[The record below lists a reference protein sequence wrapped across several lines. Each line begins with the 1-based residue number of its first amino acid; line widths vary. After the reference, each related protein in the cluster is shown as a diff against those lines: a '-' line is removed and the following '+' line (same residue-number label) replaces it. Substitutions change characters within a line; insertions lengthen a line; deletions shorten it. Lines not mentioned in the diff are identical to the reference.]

1 MWRMSA
7 KSRSRRGPQ
16 SEQPDLVAEFG
27 GRLLAAT
34 DPLEAET
41 IAAAL
46 LTVPYRDDIGA
57 QLGEVFLPALI
68 EVAGGDPSPESAA
81 LLRALVAIAP
91 ARERRLAVA
100 ALGEVTA
107 AGHYPP
113 EWAAQIGRATPGEA
127 WRRYD
132 VFGDSETI
140 AVTFRYGEAEHAT
153 LVQVDRCREPTV
165 LAAGLADDVPRL
177 RSTLDTDDDPLLRM
191 EPIDLVE
198 ARTRLEAALARDHAE
213 LYTELTVSALAGL
226 AIARARLRRLPADGR
241 PAPVA
246 YDAADRAA
254 AVTEFLA
261 SQQAPDA
268 GDEKAARFWAEVL
281 TGYSAYLPGDP
292 PARVGPLK
300 LSQMLLA
307 YVPNTF
313 ALSED
318 QRRGL
323 PTAVTAWARWAARLQ
338 GLDEA
343 AVADLEQRLPEILAA
358 FDDAYQDPDSVG
370 IRAYLADLSATTN
383 DAAVLTEAL
392 NRRALAVPLPDQ
404 RNGDLRRLDA
414 ADPGDRRR
422 MVEQEYGECE
432 PPEGMSQADFLAAAV
447 RVCEQL
453 WHDDPPERWRAAQ
466 RLSAAGTSDHDVV
479 HRLVAQVG

>member
-1 MWRMSA
+1 MAVSA

-16 SEQPDLVAEFG
+16 PAPPDLVAEFG
-27 GRLLAAT
+27 GQLLAAA

-68 EVAGGDPSPESAA
+68 EVAGKDPSPESAA
-81 LLRALVAIAP
+81 LLRALVAVAP

-226 AIARARLRRLPADGR
+226 AIARARLRRLPADDGGAA
-241 PAPVA
+241 PAV

-254 AVTEFLA
+254 AVAEFLA
-261 SQQAPDA
+261 SGQAAEA
-268 GDEKAARFWAEVL
+268 GDEKLARFWAEVL

-318 QRRGL
+318 QRHGL
-323 PTAVTAWARWAARLQ
+323 PAAVTAWARWAAHRQ
-338 GLDEA
+338 GLAEA
-343 AVADLEQRLPEILAA
+343 AVADLEQQLPEILAT
-358 FDDAYQDPDSVG
+358 FGDAYQDPDSIGV
-370 IRAYLADLSATTN
+370 RAYLADLSATTS

-392 NRRALAVPLPDQ
+392 VRRALAVPLPDQ
-404 RNGDLRRLDA
+404 REGDLRRLDA
-414 ADPGDRRR
+414 ADPADRRR
-422 MVEQEYGECE
+422 IVEQEYGECE

-453 WHDDPPERWRAAQ
+453 WHDDPPERWRVAQ
-466 RLSAAGTSDHDVV
+466 RLSDAGTSEHDII
-479 HRLVAQVG
+479 HRLVAQAG

>member
-16 SEQPDLVAEFG
+16 SARPDLVAEFG

-34 DPLEAET
+34 DPLAAES
-41 IAAAL
+41 IAAAV
-46 LTVPYRDDIGA
+46 LTVPYRDDIDPR
-57 QLGEVFLPALI
+57 LGEVFLGALI
-68 EVAGGDPSPESAA
+68 ELAGDDPSPESAA
-81 LLRALVAIAP
+81 LLRALAAIAP

-113 EWAAQIGRATPGEA
+113 QWAAQIGRAVPGQA
-127 WRRYD
+127 WRHYD

-140 AVTFRYGEAEHAT
+140 VVTFRYGETEHAI

-165 LAAGLADDVPRL
+165 LAAALAVDVPAL
-177 RSTLDTDDDPLLRM
+177 RSNLDAGDDPLLRV
-191 EPIDLVE
+191 EPIDLSD
-198 ARTRLEAALARDHAE
+198 ARARLEAALTRDHPEQYAE
-213 LYTELTVSALAGL
+213 LAESALAGL
-226 AIARARLRRLPADGR
+226 AIARARLRRLPAGDR
-241 PAPVA
+241 QPAG

-254 AVTEFLA
+254 AVADFLA
-261 SQQAPDA
+261 SRQAPDA
-268 GDEKAARFWAEVL
+268 GDEKVARFWAEVL
-281 TGYSAYLPGDP
+281 TGYSAYLPGEP

-313 ALSED
+313 ALTED

-323 PTAVTAWARWAARLQ
+323 PGAVTAWTRWAAQRQ

-343 AVADLEQRLPEILAA
+343 AVADLEQRLPGILAT
-358 FDDAYQDPDSVG
+358 FDDAYQDQESAG
-370 IRAYLADLSATTN
+370 IRAYLADLSATTT

-392 NRRALAVPLPDQ
+392 NRRALVVPLPDQ
-404 RNGDLRRLDA
+404 RDGDLRRLDA
-414 ADPGDRRR
+414 ADPAARRT
-422 MVEQEYGECE
+422 MVEHEYGECD
-432 PPEGMSQADFLAAAV
+432 PPEGMSRADFLAAAV

-453 WHDDPPERWRAAQ
+453 WHDDPPARWRAAQ
-466 RLSAAGTSDHDVV
+466 RLSAAGTSDHDIV
-479 HRLVAQVG
+479 HRLVAQSG